1 MTNGEI
7 TLDDYKLTNIDLAT
21 HYFTIRLKDEKEYTV
36 CHKHLDTG
44 EYGTFVRFFIEKDG
58 KGIPLSREVAK
69 IFLREVREYE
79 REGI

>member
-21 HYFTIRLKDEKEYTV
+21 HYFTIRLKDEKEYIV
-36 CHKHLDTG
+36 YRKLLETG
-44 EYGTFVRFFIEKDG
+44 KLVYFIKKNDEE
-58 KGIPLSREVAK
+58 IPLSKKVIK
-69 IFLREVREYE
+69 IFLKEVKEYE

>member
-7 TLDDYKLTNIDLAT
+7 TLDDYKLTNIDIT
-21 HYFTIRLKDEKEYTV
+21 TGKFTIRLKDEKEYKV
-36 CHKHLDTG
+36 YHKLVDG
-44 EYGTFVRFFIEKDG
+44 GYYGAFVRFFIEKNG
-58 KGIPLSREVAK
+58 EKIPLSREVAK